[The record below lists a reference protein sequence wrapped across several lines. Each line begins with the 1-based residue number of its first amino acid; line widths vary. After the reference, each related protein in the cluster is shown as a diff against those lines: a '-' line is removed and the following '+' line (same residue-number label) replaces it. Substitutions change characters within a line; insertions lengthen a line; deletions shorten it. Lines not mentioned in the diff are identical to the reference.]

1 MSNHYDPTKDI
12 SPSAAYPEVSVSHHH
27 SDDATFKKKVWK
39 TTLILSVITIIEL
52 AIGFFIYFLHKGEP
66 PYFFILLLK
75 GIVCILTLAKAY
87 YIVSVFMHLGDEIRN
102 FIMTIVVPWLYLSG
116 SSSLSW
122 QMDNL
127 IRICVT
133 NMINILKKLQCL
145 KLTRAPRQRSLPK
158 AKVTSLPSRIYFG
171 IPERRLRDFCF

>member
-27 SDDATFKKKVWK
+27 SDDATFKKRVWK

-52 AIGFFIYFLHKGEP
+52 AIGFLIYFLHKGEP
-66 PYFFILLLK
+66 SYFFVLLLK

-102 FIMTIVVPWLYLSG
+102 FMMTIVVPLALFVWFIIAFLADGQSYKNLRNKYDKHFEETTTPKTHSG
-116 SSSLSW
+116 SS
-122 QMDNL
+122 
-127 IRICVT
+127 
-133 NMINILKKLQCL
+133 
-145 KLTRAPRQRSLPK
+145 AAEP
-158 AKVTSLPSRIYFG
+158 AKG
-171 IPERRLRDFCF
+171 EGH